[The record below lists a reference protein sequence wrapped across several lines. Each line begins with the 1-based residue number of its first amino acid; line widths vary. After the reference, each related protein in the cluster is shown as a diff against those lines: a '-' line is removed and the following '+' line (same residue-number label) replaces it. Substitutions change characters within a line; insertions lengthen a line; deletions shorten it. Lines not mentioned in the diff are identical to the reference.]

1 MNKAYLKKIIA
12 QTPEDLKIISACC
25 FEGIVKIK
33 DIKFLKK
40 NKIFLLSIN
49 RQMKEQESNDS
60 KINSIIR
67 FEYIQSSKSKNINQI
82 NQNEELK
89 LISIDIF
96 KKNNIF
102 EITLLFLNN
111 KIITLNA
118 EIIEV
123 ILEDQ
128 KLDKDENN

>member
-12 QTPEDLKIISACC
+12 QSGEDLKIISALCS
-25 FEGIVKIK
+25 EGTLKIS

-40 NKIFLLSIN
+40 NQIFLISIN
-49 RQMKEQESNDS
+49 RNAKELENDQS
-60 KINSIIR
+60 RINSIIR
-67 FEYIQSSKSKNINQI
+67 FEYIYNSRSKNIDQKNH
-82 NQNEELK
+82 NEELK
-89 LISIDIF
+89 LLSIEVF

-102 EITLLFLNN
+102 EIMLLFSDN
-111 KIITLNA
+111 KIITLSA

-128 KLDKDENN
+128 KLEKDENN

>member
-12 QTPEDLKIISACC
+12 QSGEDLKIISALCS
-25 FEGIVKIK
+25 EGTLKIS

-40 NKIFLLSIN
+40 NQIFLISIN
-49 RQMKEQESNDS
+49 RNAKELENDQS
-60 KINSIIR
+60 RINSIIR
-67 FEYIQSSKSKNINQI
+67 FEYIYNSRSKNIDQKNH
-82 NQNEELK
+82 NEELK
-89 LISIDIF
+89 LLSIEVF

-102 EITLLFLNN
+102 EIMLLFSDN
-111 KIITLNA
+111 KIITLSA

>member
-1 MNKAYLKKIIA
+1 MIFFKINI
-12 QTPEDLKIISACC
+12 LNI
-25 FEGIVKIK
+25 
-33 DIKFLKK
+33 
-40 NKIFLLSIN
+40 
-49 RQMKEQESNDS
+49 

-67 FEYIQSSKSKNINQI
+67 FEYIQGSKSKNIDQKNQD
-82 NQNEELK
+82 EELE

-111 KIITLNA
+111 KIITLTA

-128 KLDKDENN
+128 KSLNDKNTEL

>member
-1 MNKAYLKKIIA
+1 MNKPYLKKIIA
-12 QTPEDLKIISACC
+12 QSPEDLQIISACC
-25 FEGIVKIK
+25 SEGMVKIS
-33 DIKFLKK
+33 DIKYLKK

-49 RQMKEQESNDS
+49 RLSKETEDFKS
-60 KINSIIR
+60 KINSVIR
-67 FEYIQSSKSKNINQI
+67 FEYIQECKSKNINQKK
-82 NQNEELK
+82 QDEELE

-102 EITLLFLNN
+102 EIILLFLNN
-111 KIITLNA
+111 KIITLTA

-128 KLDKDENN
+128 KSIND